1 MAYNL
6 LVIFTT
12 LTVLIYLIGFY
23 YLFKQNYNNFFV
35 GLTVGKNNLILL
47 KSNKLNE
54 KDHKKIKFILIVSP
68 VLLIV
73 LDLLMVYF
81 FKSDHENIKFII
93 LILIYLVIFVPNKY
107 IEKKEYNKKI

>member
-1 MAYNL
+1 MAFNL
-6 LVIFTT
+6 LIILV
-12 LTVLIYLIGFY
+12 TVATLIYLIGFY

-47 KSNKLNE
+47 KSNKLNQ
-54 KDHKKIKFILIVSP
+54 KDHKKIKFILTVSA

-81 FKSDHENIKFII
+81 FKSDYENIKISI
-93 LILIYLVIFVPNKY
+93 LILIFLVIFIRDKY
-107 IEKKEYNKKI
+107 IQKIRGV